1 MFGPGLVNFVAGHM
15 AGDGKTTQVNRRPP
29 VRRARPGD
37 APRGNGGVPNTR
49 RTAGDHHRGAAG
61 EERALTSVE
70 AGADFDDGGSSERT
84 GRSIGAGAATQPDET
99 NDAHGD
105 GQSKLW
111 HITLSV
117 SGAEAPL
124 KEVRRGLEQL
134 AHDHPFFLTSR
145 YANDHA
151 EIRYWEEARDLHD
164 AAAVA
169 LRLWGEHRSTAR
181 LPPWTIVGLEVIDR
195 QTYHQRVAEGY
206 GPPPASSMGVH
217 PF

>member
-1 MFGPGLVNFVAGHM
+1 MRRGRPGALPRGGGTPHA
-15 AGDGKTTQVNRRPP
+15 
-29 VRRARPGD
+29 RRAM
-37 APRGNGGVPNTR
+37 
-49 RTAGDHHRGAAG
+49 G
-61 EERALTSVE
+61 EERTLTSV
-70 AGADFDDGGSSERT
+70 GPVDTGERT
-84 GRSIGAGAATQPDET
+84 GEE
-99 NDAHGD
+99 DA
-105 GQSKLW
+105 SRLW

-134 AHDHPFFLTSR
+134 AHDHPFLLTSR

-169 LRLWGEHRSTAR
+169 LRLWGEHRSTAQ
-181 LPPWTIVGLEVIDR
+181 LPPWEIVGLEVIDR
-195 QTYHQRVAEGY
+195 ETYHQRIAEGY
-206 GPPPASSMGVH
+206 GPLPASPVGVH

>member
-1 MFGPGLVNFVAGHM
+1 M
-15 AGDGKTTQVNRRPP
+15 
-29 VRRARPGD
+29 RRARPGD

-49 RTAGDHHRGAAG
+49 RSAGDHTRGAAG
-61 EERALTSVE
+61 EERTLTSVE
-70 AGADFDDGGSSERT
+70 AGADFDDGGSPERAE
-84 GRSIGAGAATQPDET
+84 RAIGAVSGTEPAAAET
-99 NDAHGD
+99 ETATRGY
-105 GQSKLW
+105 GGEQSKLW

-134 AHDHPFFLTSR
+134 AHDHPFLLTSR
-145 YANDHA
+145 YASDHA

-169 LRLWGEHRSTAR
+169 LRLWGEHRSTSR

-206 GPPPASSMGVH
+206 GPPPASSMGAH

>member
-1 MFGPGLVNFVAGHM
+1 M
-15 AGDGKTTQVNRRPP
+15 
-29 VRRARPGD
+29 
-37 APRGNGGVPNTR
+37 
-49 RTAGDHHRGAAG
+49 G
-61 EERALTSVE
+61 EERALTSV
-70 AGADFDDGGSSERT
+70 
-84 GRSIGAGAATQPDET
+84 GAGARRRRRRASRDGAARRREHPRRATR
-99 NDAHGD
+99 AL
-105 GQSKLW
+105 SKLW

-134 AHDHPFFLTSR
+134 AHDHPFLLTSR

-169 LRLWGEHRSTAR
+169 LRLWGEHRSSAK
-181 LPPWTIVGLEVIDR
+181 LPPWEIVGLEVIDR
-195 QTYHQRVAEGY
+195 ETYHQRIAEGY
-206 GPPPASSMGVH
+206 GPPPAAPVGVH